1 MEMSEDNV
9 QWPAGYRRRWH

>member
-1 MEMSEDNV
+1 MEMSEDSV